1 MDIDRVFVQ
10 QRQFTLDGTTS
21 ERYIANHKTKLLQ
34 RRRSMTHFRLLATGT
49 IVMFALICAAQQ
61 MPAGSADP
69 GKQQQEQSAADAH
82 LRALSERL
90 DLSADQ
96 QVKIRPILQQ
106 MLSAREKLMQDSSL
120 SNEERQQKQE
130 TLHDKADK
138 QVRKFLNEEQKRK
151 LDQLEQEQHP

>member
-1 MDIDRVFVQ
+1 M
-10 QRQFTLDGTTS
+10 
-21 ERYIANHKTKLLQ
+21 N
-34 RRRSMTHFRLLATGT
+34 HFRLLATGT
-49 IVMFALICAAQQ
+49 ILMFALICPAQQ
-61 MPAGSADP
+61 TAARSADP
-69 GKQQQEQSAADAH
+69 GEQQQEQSAADAH

-120 SNEERQQKQE
+120 SNEARQQKQK

-138 QVRKFLNEEQKRK
+138 QVRKFLTRSRRESLINSSRSRILNACKQ
-151 LDQLEQEQHP
+151 